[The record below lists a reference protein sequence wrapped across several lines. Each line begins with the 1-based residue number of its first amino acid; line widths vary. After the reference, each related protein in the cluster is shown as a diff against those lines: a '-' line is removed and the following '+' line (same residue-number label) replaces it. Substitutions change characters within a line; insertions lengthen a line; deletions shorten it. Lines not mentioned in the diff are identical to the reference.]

1 MNEHRQISH
10 LISICISRLI
20 CCGRTIAKM
29 HHTVKTPSLS
39 CPFLPPSPMHRSRK
53 ARQQCDTVRD
63 RLLNFQSPSS
73 PKMSVTFMPAPC
85 CFRQVPCSLPV
96 LPVSRSSLSPHTPP
110 PPDALRLSLL
120 VLSSCFLAPSPSFL
134 QWYCAVPYR
143 TGTQNLVPAYPCCCC
158 CCFVCSY
165 SQQLS
170 MEGSTKHQA

>member
-1 MNEHRQISH
+1 MSEHRQISH

-29 HHTVKTPSLS
+29 HHTVNPPSLS
-39 CPFLPPSPMHRSRK
+39 CPFLPPSPMPRSRK
-53 ARQQCDTVRD
+53 AGQQCGTVRD

-85 CFRQVPCSLPV
+85 CFRPSTLFPARSSCLSLF
-96 LPVSRSSLSPHTPP
+96 SLSPHTPP

-143 TGTQNLVPAYPCCCC
+143 TGTQNLVPAHPCCCCCC

-170 MEGSTKHQA
+170 